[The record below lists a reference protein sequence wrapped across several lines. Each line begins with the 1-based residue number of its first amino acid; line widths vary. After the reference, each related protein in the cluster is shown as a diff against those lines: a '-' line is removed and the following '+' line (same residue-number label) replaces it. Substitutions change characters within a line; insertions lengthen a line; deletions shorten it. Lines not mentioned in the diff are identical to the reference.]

1 MRILVTG
8 SSGWL
13 GQTLVPRLSRE
24 GHQVVGMDPVPSR
37 TTQIVGPI
45 DDRELVRAT
54 IRDLGLDAIV
64 HAGARHKPNIETH
77 RPSDFVA
84 VNVQGTLNL
93 LEAAVAPGSKVCDFA
108 FFGVSPDVNRT
119 GFRPCRPG
127 WGSLMSVE
135 LSAGREGVG

>member
-24 GHQVVGMDPVPSR
+24 GHQVVGTDPLPSPV
-37 TTQIVGPI
+37 TQIVGSV
-45 DDRELVRAT
+45 DDRELVRRT
-54 IRDLGLDAIV
+54 IRDLGVDAIV

-77 RPSDFVA
+77 RASDFVA

-93 LEAAVAPGSKVCDFA
+93 LEEEV
-108 FFGVSPDVNRT
+108 
-119 GFRPCRPG
+119 RPG
-127 WGSLMSVE
+127 IEEIASS
-135 LSAGREGVG
+135 SRRPHR